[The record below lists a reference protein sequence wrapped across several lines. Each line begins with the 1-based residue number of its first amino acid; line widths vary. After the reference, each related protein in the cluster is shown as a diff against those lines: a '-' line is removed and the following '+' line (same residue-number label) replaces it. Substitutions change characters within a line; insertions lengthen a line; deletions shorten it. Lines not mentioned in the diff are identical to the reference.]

1 MHESGGERLVVKQ
14 GSGARRALE
23 WFLSR
28 SEVEPTD
35 QDLEEFRWFLELII
49 EGGGDQVTLPDWER
63 ARENFTAG
71 LARVN

>member
-1 MHESGGERLVVKQ
+1 M
-14 GSGARRALE
+14 E

>member
-1 MHESGGERLVVKQ
+1 MIER

-28 SEVEPTD
+28 RAEEPTD

-49 EGGGDQVTLPDWER
+49 EGGDDPVTLPDWER
-63 ARENFTAG
+63 AHG
-71 LARVN
+71 LHASAPPAIN

>member
-1 MHESGGERLVVKQ
+1 VVIEQ

-28 SEVEPTD
+28 SAEEPTD

-49 EGGGDQVTLPDWER
+49 EGGGDHVTLPDWER
-63 ARENFTAG
+63 AQG
-71 LARVN
+71 LRATVRPAIN

>member
-1 MHESGGERLVVKQ
+1 MIEH

-28 SEVEPTD
+28 TAEEPTD

-49 EGGGDQVTLPDWER
+49 EGGGDHVTLPDWER
-63 ARENFTAG
+63 AHG
-71 LARVN
+71 LHDSAPPAIN